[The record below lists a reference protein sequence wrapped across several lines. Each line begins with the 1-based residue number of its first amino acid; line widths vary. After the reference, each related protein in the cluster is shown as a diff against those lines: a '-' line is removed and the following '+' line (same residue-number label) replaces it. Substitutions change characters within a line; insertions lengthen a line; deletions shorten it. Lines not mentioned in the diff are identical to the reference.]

1 MSDDEVEIADAEER
15 ELAERLS
22 AEQPRPSPALR
33 RRVRDRVAV
42 AFRRR
47 AMRCRSVGLVASGTA
62 LLAVSLVLALS
73 VPS

>member
-1 MSDDEVEIADAEER
+1 MSDDTQTLDPEER

-22 AEQPRPSPALR
+22 VEQPRPSPALR

-47 AMRCRSVGLVASGTA
+47 AMRRWSVGLVASGTV
-62 LLAVSLVLALS
+62 LLAVSLVFALS